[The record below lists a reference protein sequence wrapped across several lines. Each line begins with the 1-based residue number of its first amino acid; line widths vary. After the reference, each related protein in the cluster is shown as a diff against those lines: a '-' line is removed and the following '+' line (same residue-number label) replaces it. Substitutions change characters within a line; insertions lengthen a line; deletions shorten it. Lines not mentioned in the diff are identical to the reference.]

1 MRPSATEAGDA
12 YQAWRHRIRALF
24 RSVLEEHDL
33 DALFFP
39 QSGAPNRDR
48 IEDPERPDYEPNN
61 WPEIPSNIV
70 NALGVPVVT
79 VPFTYFEDGTPF
91 VTAFIG
97 DLWTEADLLVYASA
111 FELAN
116 GARRAPALVD
126 GAADR

>member
-1 MRPSATEAGDA
+1 M
-12 YQAWRHRIRALF
+12 
-24 RSVLEEHDL
+24 EEHDL

-79 VPFTYFEDGTPF
+79 VAFTYFEDGTPF

-97 DLWTEADLLVYASA
+97 DLWTEADLLVYAFA